1 MPAKIRLQRFGKK
14 GYAYYHIVV
23 ADVRAP
29 RDGKFIERIGSYNPN
44 TNPATIEI
52 DKEKAMEW
60 LRKGAQPTDT
70 TRAILSYQGVLYK
83 YHLQRGV
90 SKGMVTQEA
99 ADEKYSTWEA
109 EKQAKIGNKVTSLS
123 DAKREDTKR
132 RLADEAKVREAKAKA
147 IQDRLDAETAAA
159 QAPAETEAPAE
170 SQAPAETEA
179 PDQTEAPAAEA
190 GETPAEN

>member
-44 TNPATIEI
+44 TNPATIELN
-52 DKEKAMEW
+52 KEKAMEW

-99 ADEKYSTWEA
+99 ADAKYSAWEA
-109 EKQAKIGNKVTSLS
+109 EKLAKIGNKVSGLS
-123 DAKREDTKR
+123 DAKREDAKK

-147 IQDRLDAETAAA
+147 IQDKLAAETAAA
-159 QAPAETEAPAE
+159 EAPAETEAEAPAE
-170 SQAPAETEA
+170 S
-179 PDQTEAPAAEA
+179 EAPAADA
-190 GETPAEN
+190 GEAPAEN

>member
-52 DKEKAMEW
+52 DKEKAMNW
-60 LRKGAQPTDT
+60 LLKGAQPTDT
-70 TRAILSYQGVLYK
+70 TRAILSYQGVLYR

-90 SKGMVTQEA
+90 SKGVVTQEA
-99 ADEKYSTWEA
+99 ADATFNSWEA
-109 EKQAKIGNKVTSLS
+109 EKLSKIGNKVSRLS
-123 DAKREDTKR
+123 DAKRED
-132 RLADEAKVREAKAKA
+132 AKSRFAEETRVREARAKA
-147 IQDRLDAETAAA
+147 IAEKLTAATAAETA
-159 QAPAETEAPAE
+159 E
-170 SQAPAETEA
+170 
-179 PDQTEAPAAEA
+179 AEA
-190 GETPAEN
+190 EVAPETAPETSPEAAAPQEGETPAEN

>member
-44 TNPATIEI
+44 TNPATIELN
-52 DKEKAMEW
+52 KEKAMEW

-99 ADEKYSTWEA
+99 ADAKFSAWET
-109 EKQAKIGNKVTSLS
+109 EKQDKIGNKVSGLS
-123 DAKREDTKR
+123 DAKREDAKK
-132 RLADEAKVREAKAKA
+132 RLADEAKVRENKAKA
-147 IQDRLDAETAAA
+147 IQDKLAAETAVATEEAA
-159 QAPAETEAPAE
+159 PEVTEAPAE
-170 SQAPAETEA
+170 EAGEAPAE
-179 PDQTEAPAAEA
+179 
-190 GETPAEN
+190 N

>member
-99 ADEKYSTWEA
+99 ADSKYSAWEA
-109 EKQAKIGNKVTSLS
+109 EKQAKIGNKVSTLS
-123 DAKREDTKR
+123 DAKREDAKKR
-132 RLADEAKVREAKAKA
+132 FADEAKVRENKAKA
-147 IQDRLDAETAAA
+147 IQDKLAADTAEAEAANA
-159 QAPAETEAPAE
+159 PQAEVEADNTPQAEAPAVE
-170 SQAPAETEA
+170 ETGEAEA
-179 PDQTEAPAAEA
+179 PTE
-190 GETPAEN
+190 N

>member
-44 TNPATIEI
+44 TNPATIELN
-52 DKEKAMEW
+52 KEKAMEW

-99 ADEKYSTWEA
+99 ADAKFSAWET
-109 EKQAKIGNKVTSLS
+109 EKQAKIGNKVSGLS
-123 DAKREDTKR
+123 DAKREDAKK

-147 IQDRLDAETAAA
+147 IQEKLAAESAVDTDEAAREA
-159 QAPAETEAPAE
+159 NDAPAEEAGE
-170 SQAPAETEA
+170 
-179 PDQTEAPAAEA
+179 PAAE
-190 GETPAEN
+190 N

>member
-83 YHLQRGV
+83 YHLQWGV
-90 SKGMVTQEA
+90 SKGKVTQEA
-99 ADEKYSTWEA
+99 ADAKYSAWEQ
-109 EKQAKIGNKVTSLS
+109 EKQAKIGNKVTNLS
-123 DAKREDTKR
+123 DAKREDIKK
-132 RLADEAKVREAKAKA
+132 RLADESKVREAKAKA
-147 IQDRLDAETAAA
+147 LQEKLDADSAAA
-159 QAPAETEAPAE
+159 NAPEAEAAPEVEAQADAPAVEETGEAPAE
-170 SQAPAETEA
+170 
-179 PDQTEAPAAEA
+179 
-190 GETPAEN
+190 N

>member
-52 DKEKAMEW
+52 DSNKAMEW

-70 TRAILSYQGVLYK
+70 TRAILSYKGVLYR

-90 SKGMVTQEA
+90 TKGMVTQDA
-99 ADEKYSTWEA
+99 ADAKFTAWEA
-109 EKQAKIGNKVTSLS
+109 EKQAKIGNKVSTLS
-123 DAKREDTKR
+123 DAKREDVKK
-132 RLADEAKVREAKAKA
+132 RLASEAQVREAKAKA
-147 IQDRLDAETAAA
+147 IQDKLAAETAAA
-159 QAPAETEAPAE
+159 TETATEEAPPAEQAGEAPAE
-170 SQAPAETEA
+170 S
-179 PDQTEAPAAEA
+179 
-190 GETPAEN
+190 